1 MASTFRYL
9 THPQV
14 LIDPSVLVPDWGLSQ
29 TGLKR
34 ALAFKKSAVLQ
45 DTKSVFSSGERKAR
59 ETADVLASEIGVE
72 VVIRERTH
80 ENDRSA
86 TGFLKPSEF
95 ETIAD
100 QFFAKPYESVRGWEK
115 AVDAQSRIIQETEQ
129 IFRDAPEGDILM
141 VGHGGVGTL
150 LLCYFSGHDIDRK
163 YDQVGGGGNLFALDL
178 ETRRVVHSWVP
189 MERV

>member
-14 LIDPSVLVPDWGLSQ
+14 LIDPSVPVPDWGLSQ
-29 TGLKR
+29 AGLKR
-34 ALAFKKSAVLQ
+34 ALAFKKSSILK

-59 ETADVLASEIGVE
+59 ETADILALEIGVE

-100 QFFAKPYESVRGWEK
+100 QFFAMPNESVRGWEK
-115 AVDAQSRIIQETEQ
+115 AADAQSRIVEEAEQ

-150 LLCYFSGHDIDRK
+150 LLCYFSGYDIDRK
-163 YDQVGGGGNLFALDL
+163 HDQVGGGGNLFALDL
-178 ETRRVVHSWVP
+178 ETRSVVHSWLP